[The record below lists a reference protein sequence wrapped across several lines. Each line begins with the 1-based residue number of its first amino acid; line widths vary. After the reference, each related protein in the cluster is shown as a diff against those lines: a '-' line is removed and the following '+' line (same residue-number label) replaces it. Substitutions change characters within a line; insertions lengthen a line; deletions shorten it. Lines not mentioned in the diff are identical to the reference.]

1 VLWHLQVLITFKTA
15 EAYKIQ
21 AHIHIGLYVYLYIH
35 MHDRSRGYH
44 HKYDAQMRIHGNKF
58 RAKKAARRA
67 GKQAWDEHLGLLAD
81 FIY

>member
-1 VLWHLQVLITFKTA
+1 
-15 EAYKIQ
+15 
-21 AHIHIGLYVYLYIH
+21 
-35 MHDRSRGYH
+35 
-44 HKYDAQMRIHGNKF
+44 MRIHGNKF